1 VIQNEVFAEMM
12 DLRRA
17 ADYAERGR
25 AISSALA
32 VPIPVAA

>member
-1 VIQNEVFAEMM
+1 MM

-25 AISSALA
+25 AISSTLA
-32 VPIPVAA
+32 MPIHAAA